1 MAHRQQEQQR
11 QIQEGQAVAG
21 LEGEVAQGDRSH
33 YRVAKNVFDW
43 CAALVGLAVLSPI
56 MLLIALAVRLTS
68 RGPVIYR
75 QVRVG
80 INNRPFEIYKFRT
93 MRMDAEKSGAR
104 WATRND
110 PRVTALGG
118 LLRRTHL
125 DELPQLI
132 NVLKGEM
139 SLVGPRPER
148 PIFVSE
154 LSKQIEGYPL
164 RLQVKP
170 GITGLAQVC
179 HRYDESIDDVK
190 VKLFYDLRYVQSCG
204 LLMDLKIIWNT
215 FLCLATGR
223 TFDVGAPAGAVEQRE
238 KA

>member
-1 MAHRQQEQQR
+1 MKSEAQISTQQ
-11 QIQEGQAVAG
+11 AP
-21 LEGEVAQGDRSH
+21 LDAQLASRGH
-33 YRVAKNVFDW
+33 YFLTKNMFDW
-43 CAALVGLAVLSPI
+43 CAAALGLVLLAPI
-56 MLLIALAVRLTS
+56 MAFIALAVRLTS
-68 RGPVIYR
+68 KGPILYR

-80 INNRPFEIYKFRT
+80 RNDQPFSIYKFRT
-93 MRMDAEKSGAR
+93 MRIDAEKAGAQ

-110 PRVTALGG
+110 PRCTPIGAF
-118 LLRRTHL
+118 LRRTHL

-164 RLQVKP
+164 RVKVKP

-179 HRYDESIDDVK
+179 HRYDESIEDVK
-190 VKLFYDLRYVQSCG
+190 VKLHYDLTYVETCSMG
-204 LLMDLKIIWNT
+204 TDVKIIWNT
-215 FLCLATGR
+215 FINLVTGR
-223 TFDVGAPAGAVEQRE
+223 THDVGAPAGSVH
-238 KA
+238 KSV

>member
-1 MAHRQQEQQR
+1 MARPSGALAETAETVGR
-11 QIQEGQAVAG
+11 GKPY
-21 LEGEVAQGDRSH
+21 LLTKSL
-33 YRVAKNVFDW
+33 FDW
-43 CAALVGLAVLSPI
+43 CAALGGVLVLSPI
-56 MLLIALAVRLTS
+56 MLLIAMAVRLTS
-68 RGPVIYR
+68 NGPVIYR

-80 INNRPFEIYKFRT
+80 FNNRPFEIYKFRT
-93 MRMDAEKSGAR
+93 MRVDAEKDGAR
-104 WATRND
+104 WAMRND
-110 PRVTALGG
+110 PRVTPIGG
-118 LLRRTHL
+118 FLRRTHL

-154 LSKQIEGYPL
+154 LSEQIEGYPM

-179 HRYDESIDDVK
+179 HRYDESLEDVK
-190 VKLFYDLRYVQSCG
+190 VKLSYDLRYVRSCG

-215 FLCLATGR
+215 FFHLVTGR
-223 TFDVGAPAGAVEQRE
+223 TYDVGAPAGNADRQV
-238 KA
+238 